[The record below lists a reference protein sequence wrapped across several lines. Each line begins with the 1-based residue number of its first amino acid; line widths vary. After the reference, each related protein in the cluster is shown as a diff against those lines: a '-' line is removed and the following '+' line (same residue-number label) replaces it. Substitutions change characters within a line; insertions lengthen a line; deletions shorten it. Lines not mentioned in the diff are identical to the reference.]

1 MELLTSIGPSELAKL
16 QTMVSS
22 YNKTL
27 AGGKGI
33 SQVLDKNDFLKILI
47 TQLTHQDPTQPMED
61 REFVSQMATF
71 STLEQITNMNDD
83 ISRIFSLFRRSEAL
97 GLLGK
102 TVELTQ
108 GQELISG
115 VVEEVTGDEVPMVMV
130 NGTYYDF
137 GDVVGVRK

>member
-1 MELLTSIGPSELAKL
+1 MDLLSNISGYELAKL
-16 QTMVSS
+16 ETLVSS

-33 SQVLDKNDFLKILI
+33 TQVLDKNDFLKILI

-83 ISRIFSLFRRSEAL
+83 ISRIFALFRRSEAL

-102 TVELTQ
+102 TVQLDLGGEL
-108 GQELISG
+108 LSG
-115 VVEEVTGDEVPMVMV
+115 VVEEVTGDEAPQILV
-130 NGTYYDF
+130 NGTYYGF
-137 GDVVGVRK
+137 GDVVAVRR